1 MKRNQRIL
9 GRILAK
15 ELKPEELGLISGSDT
30 IVVVAAR
37 SADGLAASGGDD
49 PTGPPTST
57 LLATLPDYHEDQ

>member
-15 ELKPEELGLISGSDT
+15 ELKPEELGLVSGSDT
-30 IVVVAAR
+30 VVTTVAAVEG
-37 SADGLAASGGDD
+37 AAASSGDD